1 MPYSGTAVSR
11 GARVRLDEDRAR
23 TDIVRPT
30 ASTEVPYDPRYE
42 ADSPWGQNWATGE
55 RRTVQIRGRG
65 SERYAPSPRS
75 ASARRRTERRHER
88 ASFKADRA
96 AMWAVL
102 LGVMLML
109 AAVTSAHAATLH
121 TLAH

>member
-1 MPYSGTAVSR
+1 MSRTGTAVSR
-11 GARVRLDEDRAR
+11 GARVRYDDERDRA
-23 TDIVRPT
+23 DILRPV
-30 ASTEVPYDPRYE
+30 ASAEVPYDPRYE

-65 SERYAPSPRS
+65 SERHAPSPRS
-75 ASARRRTERRHER
+75 TSARRRNERRHER
-88 ASFKADRA
+88 AGFKADRA

-121 TLAH
+121 ALVH